1 MSKLLNP
8 LKKRR
13 VREWESSQKGN
24 KTDHS
29 TDHQTDHYTADS
41 SSAEEESMEEETEKS
56 SSGCY
61 EVHDEISLFRDE
73 ILPVS
78 AINFVFFS
86 YTVFTL
92 LLRASVALIQ
102 SPNTALRS

>member
-56 SSGCY
+56 SSGTT

-78 AINFVFFS
+78 AINFVFLQFL
-86 YTVFTL
+86 YYL
-92 LLRASVALIQ
+92 
-102 SPNTALRS
+102 